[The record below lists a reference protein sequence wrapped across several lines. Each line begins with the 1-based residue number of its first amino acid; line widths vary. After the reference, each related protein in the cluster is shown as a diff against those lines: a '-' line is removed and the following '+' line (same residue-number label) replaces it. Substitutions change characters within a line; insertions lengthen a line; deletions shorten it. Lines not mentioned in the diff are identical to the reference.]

1 MNEKHTY
8 SGDRTKNHFTAYLLE
23 FIKGRRSSYLD
34 KKIRTEKNS
43 FLMEEIAEIEERI
56 TIEEIQ
62 ESQRREQLLLKEAEG
77 SFPDWSALADQKL
90 VQSLLMLSEE
100 EKDLIYLHVFEERSF
115 NDMSRITGLTPDR
128 CKNIYYYAIRKIRK
142 RRGAKRDEF

>member
-23 FIKGRRSSYLD
+23 FIKGRRSAYLD
-34 KKIRTEKNS
+34 KKIKTEKNA
-43 FLMEEIAEIEERI
+43 FVMEEIAEIEERI
-56 TIEEIQ
+56 TFEEMW
-62 ESQRREQLLLKEAEG
+62 ENRERERLLLQETMG
-77 SFPDWSALADQKL
+77 MYPDWNELSDRKL

-100 EKDLIYLHVFEERSF
+100 ERNLIYLHVFEERSF
-115 NDMSRITGLTPDR
+115 DDMSRMTGLTSDR

-142 RRGAKRDEF
+142 RMGDK